1 MQIMVN
7 DCVKEK
13 QIIDLDVKFTFS
25 HSVLCFVSWVI
36 DRKQNVTKTK
46 HSASSVPKNTAAA
59 HLLIEC

>member
-7 DCVKEK
+7 DCEKEK
-13 QIIDLDVKFTFS
+13 QIIDLDVKFAFS
-25 HSVLCFVSWVI
+25 HSVLRFVSWVI

-59 HLLIEC
+59 HLLIEW